1 MRIVLASRVALG
13 LASCLWLVRTVP
25 YLDMASGHEP
35 LYYTKVVNIVYRS
48 VADNGDRDN
57 GDRPG
62 YTNGSFST
70 TGLEVEAYNS
80 LQS

>member
-1 MRIVLASRVALG
+1 
-13 LASCLWLVRTVP
+13 
-25 YLDMASGHEP
+25 MASGHEP
-35 LYYTKVVNIVYRS
+35 PYYTKDMNNIVYRS
-48 VADNGDRDN
+48 VADN

-62 YTNGSFST
+62 YTNGSFSP